1 MKPHS
6 TIPSARSAIPAV
18 LLTLAFAA
26 AHAGSV
32 AGGPLAGIN
41 VSGLA
46 TAGAVFQKTAATAQG
61 SYSGNASTLA
71 LTVLNVSLD
80 NFGAYAGD
88 TLDDAWQVQYFGQPP
103 NANAGPNAD
112 FRGTGQTNL
121 FKYIAGLNPIHGSRF
136 TLTIA
141 PVPAQ
146 PAQKNLIFSPVV
158 AGRTYTVKA
167 KPSLTGGTWDGVTIT
182 SGTVGTI
189 TDLNATGGP
198 SQKPKAVRPTRK
210 CYPFDVPLSGFRS
223 AGRW

>member
-41 VSGLA
+41 VSGVA
-46 TAGAVFQKTAATAQG
+46 TAGVVFQNTAATAQG

-88 TLDDAWQVQYFGQPP
+88 TLDDAWQVQNFGQPP

-112 FRGTGQTNL
+112 FRGTGQTSL
-121 FKYIAGLNPIHGSRF
+121 FKYIAGLNPLHGSRF

-146 PAQKNLIFSPVV
+146 PTQKNLVFSPRFGDRSYVV
-158 AGRTYTVKA
+158 KF
-167 KPSLTGGTWDGVTIT
+167 S
-182 SGTVGTI
+182 
-189 TDLNATGGP
+189 TDLSPGPWDPATVSVP
-198 SQKPKAVRPTRK
+198 SDNGTERSVTDTSASETRK
-210 CYPFDVPLSGFRS
+210 FYRVEITKP
-223 AGRW
+223 